1 LYFDSVYQRQRAE
14 SLIADLKSFPFASAG
29 FSGVRELAI
38 HHGGTAVQQFPPLR
52 LPHFGVPSLDP
63 AGER

>member
-1 LYFDSVYQRQRAE
+1 
-14 SLIADLKSFPFASAG
+14 LIADLKSFPFASAG